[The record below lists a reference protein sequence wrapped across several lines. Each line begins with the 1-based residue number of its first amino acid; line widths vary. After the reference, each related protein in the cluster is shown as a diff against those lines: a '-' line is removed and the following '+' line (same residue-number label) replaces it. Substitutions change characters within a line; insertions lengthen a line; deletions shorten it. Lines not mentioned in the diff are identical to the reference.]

1 MCNFQVDV
9 ATVLYII
16 AVQII
21 WLNCVDSLRCD
32 FFIPQMIIFM
42 ILMLLL
48 FLFPTFSWIFSSKSA
63 IYPSPPS
70 PPPRLHDLN
79 SCGVGV
85 GVVIVSSI
93 RSLCGVGATPKCL
106 FTLL

>member
-1 MCNFQVDV
+1 LCNFQVDV

-21 WLNCVDSLRCD
+21 WFNCIHSVSWNL
-32 FFIPQMIIFM
+32 FIPQMIIFM
-42 ILMLLL
+42 IQMFLL
-48 FLFPTFSWIFSSKSA
+48 FLFSTFSWIFSSKSA
-63 IYPSPPS
+63 IYPSPLP